1 MSPQDA
7 KTRLYKHGLIS
18 IVRGNFSLQEILQMS
33 EALLRSGVNLVEIT
47 LNSAHVFEGIREVQK
62 QLGDDMLV
70 GAGTVRTADDVKKA
84 VDAGAG
90 YLIAPNLDLAA
101 VLEAQRQET
110 LLIPGVF
117 TASEAQAA
125 HAAGCGTVKLFPAD
139 ALGPPYLKALRAP
152 LDHIDFVP
160 SGGVN
165 DRTIADFHRAGAV
178 AYGVGSA
185 LVKNVEV
192 TDAELAALGERA
204 RVLCGALEEA
214 RGGVHNDV
222 QGLLK

>member
-1 MSPQDA
+1 MSPQDV
-7 KTRLYKHGLIS
+7 KTRLYEHGLIS
-18 IVRGNFSLQEILQMS
+18 IIRGDFSLEEILKMS
-33 EALLRSGVNLVEIT
+33 EALLRGGVRLVEIT

-62 QLGDDMLV
+62 QFGDDMLV
-70 GAGTVRTADDVKKA
+70 GAGTVRTAEDVKKA

-90 YLIAPNLDLAA
+90 YLIAPNLDPAA
-101 VLEAQRQET
+101 VLEARRRET

-117 TASEAQAA
+117 TASEAWAA

-139 ALGPPYLKALRAP
+139 ALGPSYLKALRAP
-152 LDHIDFVP
+152 LDNIDFVP

-165 DRTIADFHRAGAV
+165 AHTVADLHRAGAV

-185 LVKNVEV
+185 LVKNVAA
-192 TDAELAALGERA
+192 TRAELAALSERA

-214 RGGVHNDV
+214 RGGAQRDA
-222 QGLLK
+222 